1 MITLICSGPP
11 PDSTK
16 TKFPGFCLDSKGRDL
31 REDPGLK
38 PLSGKYATFKDCLKA
53 CYDPF
58 GRFFLEATGCE
69 YYYYEPKQTCSIH
82 TAEVVS
88 GGGRNAF
95 TCYLMKKRGM
105 FSYFVN
111 LFMLTLSNS

>member
-1 MITLICSGPP
+1 MNKTLICSGPP

-31 REDPGLK
+31 REDSGIK

-53 CYDPF
+53 CYDPA
-58 GRFFLEATGCE
+58 GWFFLEATACE
-69 YYYYEPKQTCSIH
+69 YYAPKKTCSIH

-88 GGGRNAF
+88 GGGKNSY

-105 FSYFVN
+105 FSCFVIS
-111 LFMLTLSNS
+111 FMLILSN